1 MTEHIVRSYDQ
12 DLEALRRGIAEMG
25 GIGEKMMAE
34 SVEAL
39 TKRNADL
46 ARKVIA
52 ADKRLDVLQRD
63 LEDKSVYT
71 LLKRQP
77 VAVDLREVV
86 SVIRIASDLER
97 IGDLA
102 KNIAKRS
109 LAISDQFQAPQRPL
123 AGMAQMSKLVLSQ
136 LKAVLDAYASGD
148 AEAAIMVWS
157 SDGEIDALNTSL
169 FRELL
174 TYMMED
180 PRQITFCTHLMF
192 CTKNI
197 ERIGDHATNIAETVH
212 YQITGQ
218 ALDVDRPKGDS
229 TASLA
234 VIDSDKGD

>member
-12 DLEALRRGIAEMG
+12 DLEGLRRGIAEMG
-25 GIGEKMMAE
+25 GIAEKMVAE
-34 SVEAL
+34 AVEAL
-39 TKRNADL
+39 TKRKCDL
-46 ARKVIA
+46 AQKVII
-52 ADKRLDVLQRD
+52 ADKRLDVLQRE
-63 LEDKSVYT
+63 LEEKAVFT
-71 LLKRQP
+71 LVRRQP
-77 VAVDLREVV
+77 VAIDLREVV

-123 AGMAQMSKLVLSQ
+123 AGMAQMTKLVLGQ
-136 LKAVLDAYASGD
+136 LKAVLDAYASAD
-148 AEAAIMVWS
+148 AAAAVRVWS
-157 SDGEIDALNTSL
+157 NDGEIDALNTSL

-180 PRQITFCTHLMF
+180 PRQITFCTHLLF

-197 ERIGDHATNIAETVH
+197 ERIGDHATNIAETVN

-218 ALDVDRPKGDS
+218 TLDVDRPKGDS
-229 TASLA
+229 SASLTDLDA
-234 VIDSDKGD
+234 DKGN